1 MEIVSE
7 FIRLSS
13 ELTTD
18 RSRSRRFSSWFHGAS
33 RLPNDGVQKP
43 AIISGNREIRRMY
56 EINATSLGL
65 LGTRVV
71 GLRVTKN
78 YGRLLWNRP
87 VAGGCAISPLL
98 IFAFP
103 LSSFFFLY
111 D

>member
-18 RSRSRRFSSWFHGAS
+18 RSRGRFSSWFHEAS
-33 RLPNDGVQKP
+33 RLPTDGVQKP

-56 EINATSLGL
+56 EINAISLGL

-71 GLRVTKN
+71 DLRVTKN
-78 YGRLLWNRP
+78 YGRLL
-87 VAGGCAISPLL
+87 
-98 IFAFP
+98 
-103 LSSFFFLY
+103 
-111 D
+111 

>member
-18 RSRSRRFSSWFHGAS
+18 RSRGRFSSWFHEAS

-56 EINATSLGL
+56 EINAISLGL

-71 GLRVTKN
+71 DLRVTKN
-78 YGRLLWNRP
+78 YGRLL
-87 VAGGCAISPLL
+87 
-98 IFAFP
+98 
-103 LSSFFFLY
+103 
-111 D
+111 